1 MCHLQ
6 ESEVTGLSQDGD
18 IIIGGIFNVH
28 TDMLY
33 EEIYFTEN
41 PPPITCQRFGLLNY
55 QWLQALVF
63 AVEEINRDPDIL
75 PNITLGFHI
84 YDSCLTRQR
93 AVEGTFWAL
102 TGSWRPVPNYKCHR
116 NRNHDIA
123 GMVGDGGSSC
133 SIAIARVLGLYRLPQ
148 ISYFSSSPLLSDR
161 NQFPSFFRTIPS
173 DDFQSRGLAQMLIH
187 FGWTWV
193 GLVAEDNDYGQQGI
207 QILHEELIK
216 AGACVAFKERIIIS
230 RADKNAFHI
239 VRMIMKSSAIAIVF
253 FASDPGLAPVLDEIV
268 RQRVIGKIWIASE
281 SWSTSLLISA
291 EKYSEILTGTIG
303 FAIHKKEMT
312 GFEEHLS
319 IMHPSRLPNDTL
331 IRFFWEK
338 AFGCT
343 WSIEESI
350 DSLKNETYQ
359 CTGAEKLDDLKTIY
373 YDDDNLGGAY
383 NVYNAAYAIALALKN
398 LASCR
403 HRQGPFHLGSCAD
416 ITNFQPWQLLHYV
429 KNVHFHNKMG
439 DEIFF
444 DKNGNIPALYDIVN
458 WQPSAMGT
466 LKYVKVGS
474 YDSSAS
480 QEKSLFI
487 NVTAIHWAAGVPQ
500 VPASV
505 CSPSCPTGFRK
516 VAKEGE
522 PICCFRCAPCPQG
535 EISNQTDSV
544 ECSKCPWNLWPNMN
558 RDFCTPRK
566 IEFLSYSEPLGV
578 ILTTMCIFFS
588 IIPFVILA
596 LFINYRNTPIV
607 KANNR
612 SLSYLLLLSLSLCF
626 LCSLAFI
633 GYPTPEKCL
642 LRQVAFG
649 INFALCVSCI
659 LAKTILV
666 VIAFNSTKPNIN
678 VAQWIGP
685 QLSYTVIGA
694 CTVIQA
700 LLCALWLNLSPPF
713 SDYNVIAQPGKMI
726 VECNEGSAIA
736 FWCMLGYLGLLAST
750 SFVVAFLSRQL
761 PDTFNEAQF
770 ITFSMLA
777 FLSVWLSF
785 VPAYFSTKGKYM
797 VAMEIFAILSST
809 LALVSCIF
817 FPKCYIILLRPEC
830 NSKQHL
836 MGRKMAKNFR

>member
-1 MCHLQ
+1 M
-6 ESEVTGLSQDGD
+6 
-18 IIIGGIFNVH
+18 
-28 TDMLY
+28 
-33 EEIYFTEN
+33 
-41 PPPITCQRFGLLNY
+41 
-55 QWLQALVF
+55 VF

-75 PNITLGFHI
+75 PNITFGFRI

-102 TGSWRPVPNYKCHR
+102 TGSWRLVPNYRCHR
-116 NRNHDIA
+116 NRDIA

-216 AGACVAFKERIIIS
+216 AGGCVAFSERIIIS

-239 VRMIMKSSAIAIVF
+239 VSKIKHSSAIAIVL

-268 RQRVIGKIWIASE
+268 RQKVIGKIWIASE

-303 FAIHKKEMT
+303 FAIHKREMPR
-312 GFEEHLS
+312 FKEHLS
-319 IMHPSRLPNDTL
+319 IAHPSRLPNDAL
-331 IRFFWEK
+331 IRVFWENM
-338 AFGCT
+338 FGCT
-343 WSIEESI
+343 WSKENSI

-359 CTGAEKLDDLKTIY
+359 CTGTEKLDDLKTSY
-373 YDDDNLGGAY
+373 YDADNLGGAY
-383 NVYNAAYAIALALKN
+383 NVYNAVYAIVLALQN
-398 LASCR
+398 LTSCK
-403 HRQGPFHLGSCAD
+403 HRQGPFHQGSCTD
-416 ITNFQPWQLLHYV
+416 IMKFQPWQRLKSLLVEAKNKVTSQQLLVFEAYPDQFHTLLHYV
-429 KNVHFHNKMG
+429 KNVRFHNKFG
-439 DEIFF
+439 DKIFF
-444 DKNGNIPALYDIVN
+444 DKNGNIPAQYDIVN
-458 WQPSAMGT
+458 WQPGSTGT

-474 YDSSAS
+474 YDSSAA
-480 QEKSLFI
+480 QEKNLFI
-487 NVTAIHWAAGVPQ
+487 NVTAIRWAAGVPQ
-500 VPASV
+500 VPVSL
-505 CSPSCPTGFRK
+505 CSPRCPTGFRK

-522 PICCFRCAPCPQG
+522 PICCFHCVPCPQG
-535 EISNQTDSV
+535 EISNHTDSV
-544 ECSKCPWNLWPNMN
+544 ECSKCPWDSWPNTYK
-558 RDFCTPRK
+558 DHCTPK
-566 IEFLSYSEPLGV
+566 EIEFLSYSEPLGV
-578 ILTTMCIFFS
+578 VLTTICIFSS
-588 IIPFVILA
+588 IITFVILGI
-596 LFINYRNTPIV
+596 FIHYRNTPIV

-612 SLSYLLLLSLSLCF
+612 SLSFLLLLSLSLCF
-626 LCSLAFI
+626 LCALAFI

-649 INFALCVSCI
+649 IAFALCVSCI

-666 VIAFNSTKPNIN
+666 IIAFNATKPN
-678 VAQWIGP
+678 VDLARWIGP

-694 CTVIQA
+694 CTTIQA
-700 LLCALWLNLSPPF
+700 LLCASWLILLPPF
-713 SDYNVIAQPGKMI
+713 SDYNVIAQPGIMI
-726 VECNEGSAIA
+726 VECNEGSPIA
-736 FWCMLGYLGLLAST
+736 FWCMLGYLGLLASI
-750 SFVVAFLSRQL
+750 SFVVAFLARQL
-761 PDTFNEAQF
+761 PDSFNEAQF

-797 VAMEIFAILSST
+797 VAMEIFAILSSSV
-809 LALVSCIF
+809 ALVSCIF

-830 NSKQHL
+830 NSKQRL
-836 MGRKMAKNFR
+836 MGRK